1 MQSDRFLSQVVLT
14 IIAERDVNP
23 LEACA
28 SGNGMSHQLFFET
41 RTNHFPIV
49 SREDMT
55 IGESRV

>member
-1 MQSDRFLSQVVLT
+1 MQSDRSLSQVVLI
-14 IIAERDVNP
+14 IIAEKDVAP

-28 SGNGMSHQLFFET
+28 SGNSMSHRLFFET